1 MKLELES
8 ILKSILKVIEKDGF
22 RSHEVDWTIATIIR
36 EVQKGEPEA
45 MRFVASLIHN
55 ELTGRNEQ

>member
-1 MKLELES
+1 MKLES
-8 ILKSILKVIEKDGF
+8 ILKVLEKDKF

-45 MRFVASLIHN
+45 MQFVAFLIHN

>member
-1 MKLELES
+1 MKLES
-8 ILKSILKVIEKDGF
+8 ILKVREKDGF

-45 MRFVASLIHN
+45 MRFVASLIYN

>member
-1 MKLELES
+1 MTMES
-8 ILKSILKVIEKDGF
+8 TLKVLDTDGF

-45 MRFVASLIHN
+45 MRFVASLIHADMTKIK
-55 ELTGRNEQ
+55 EA

>member
-1 MKLELES
+1 MKLD
-8 ILKSILKVIEKDGF
+8 SILKVLKEDKF
-22 RSHEVDWTIATIIR
+22 RDHEVDWTIATIIR

>member
-1 MKLELES
+1 MKLES
-8 ILKSILKVIEKDGF
+8 ILKVLEKDGF

-45 MRFVASLIHN
+45 MRFVASLIHADMTKIK
-55 ELTGRNEQ
+55 EA

>member
-1 MKLELES
+1 MKLES
-8 ILKSILKVIEKDGF
+8 TLKSILKVLEKDGF

-45 MRFVASLIHN
+45 MRFVASLIH
-55 ELTGRNEQ
+55 EDMTKVKEG